1 MQVNMNKSINKL
13 IIGQQIDF
21 TPTADNLGLNH
32 NVFPE
37 SLGVFESRSARR
49 HLTAATNAAL
59 SKVPSRLSWR
69 IYIFIAAKLGLTGTV
84 ALASVDCFEE

>member
-59 SKVPSRLSWR
+59 SKVPR
-69 IYIFIAAKLGLTGTV
+69 
-84 ALASVDCFEE
+84 ASVGGFTFLLRRNWG